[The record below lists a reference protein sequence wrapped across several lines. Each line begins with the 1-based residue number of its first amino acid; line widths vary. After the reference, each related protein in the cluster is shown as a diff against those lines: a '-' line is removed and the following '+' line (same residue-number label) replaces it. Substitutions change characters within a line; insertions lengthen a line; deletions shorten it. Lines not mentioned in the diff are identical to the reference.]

1 MFLAQVHGARS
12 GAGHFWSF
20 FATKKSGYVGLS
32 WAFGAAPF
40 AFPDIYIYI
49 IYIIYIY
56 NICIYIY
63 IYIYLYL
70 SGFFFWVTVDQTG
83 VQVGW
88 ISGNVSRSA
97 KGPEGKT
104 VLTTFEPNRD
114 GGLSGSGF
122 HMGPSISLDG
132 NFGSCMECQ
141 VSLIPQHLHY
151 ISYHFVIDYFHS
163 RGILENKPSI
173 LGWFLQPCMVLMIHE
188 NMALPQAPSHR

>member
-1 MFLAQVHGARS
+1 M
-12 GAGHFWSF
+12 
-20 FATKKSGYVGLS
+20 
-32 WAFGAAPF
+32 
-40 AFPDIYIYI
+40 YIYI
-49 IYIIYIY
+49 S
-56 NICIYIY
+56 
-63 IYIYLYL
+63 IYLYQV
-70 SGFFFWVTVDQTG
+70 FFWVTVDQTG